1 MEDLNETKIPFYDI
15 YDLKREEIPSEEEW
29 ALRMKEVGPDQL
41 REPLWRKPSDLQR
54 REWGQ
59 GDEVNVK
66 VTTKASVVGAVEKD
80 AEQKER
86 DFIKLQKLK
95 RISEALPLKTQKTS
109 VVSLSFVPK
118 QREAYWILNFGQPI

>member
-54 REWGQ
+54 REW

>member
-1 MEDLNETKIPFYDI
+1 
-15 YDLKREEIPSEEEW
+15 
-29 ALRMKEVGPDQL
+29 MKEVGPDQL

-95 RISEALPLKTQKTS
+95 RISEVNITDEALPLKTQKTS
-109 VVSLSFVPK
+109 VVLLSLVPK
-118 QREAYWILNFGQPI
+118 QRGAY

>member
-95 RISEALPLKTQKTS
+95 RISEVNITDEALPLKTQKTS

-118 QREAYWILNFGQPI
+118 QRGAY

>member
-1 MEDLNETKIPFYDI
+1 M
-15 YDLKREEIPSEEEW
+15 
-29 ALRMKEVGPDQL
+29 
-41 REPLWRKPSDLQR
+41 
-54 REWGQ
+54 
-59 GDEVNVK
+59 NVK

-118 QREAYWILNFGQPI
+118 QREAY

>member
-54 REWGQ
+54 RE
-59 GDEVNVK
+59 
-66 VTTKASVVGAVEKD
+66 
-80 AEQKER
+80 
-86 DFIKLQKLK
+86 
-95 RISEALPLKTQKTS
+95 
-109 VVSLSFVPK
+109 
-118 QREAYWILNFGQPI
+118 